1 MQETTTKK
9 AIVHVLENEYNKDYL
24 TLKNKEAQ
32 ALFNLIKSNINNS
45 SIRLFYRLNEKV
57 PQYRCMVEDKN
68 NSKISYI
75 IFFDGEFEKE

>member
-9 AIVHVLENEYNKDYL
+9 ATVHVLENEYNKDCL

-45 SIRLFYRLNEKV
+45 SIHLFYRLNEKV
-57 PQYRCMVEDKN
+57 PKYRCMVEDKN

>member
-9 AIVHVLENEYNKDYL
+9 ATVHVLENEYNKDCL
-24 TLKNKEAQ
+24 TFKNTEAQ

-45 SIRLFYRLNEKV
+45 SIRLFYKLNEKV
-57 PQYRCMVEDKN
+57 PKYRCMVEDKN